1 MPQALQPG
9 MRVTLHMGESPD
21 NQTLDDGSEVL
32 NAEVVSPDE
41 PRRAAG
47 LYWGYTTRIAR
58 GISAVFSECPFQV
71 CLCFTS
77 QITRTIV
84 GDRSSSQSLQQLE
97 CCAFGYFCID
107 SDA

>member
-1 MPQALQPG
+1 MQEAHVPQALQPG
-9 MRVTLHMGESPD
+9 MRVTLHMGDSPD

-32 NAEVVSPDE
+32 NAEVVSPDV

-71 CLCFTS
+71 CFALCKPDDTN
-77 QITRTIV
+77 I
-84 GDRSSSQSLQQLE
+84 
-97 CCAFGYFCID
+97 CCRHPAAAVKSI
-107 SDA
+107 AV